1 MYYFYVF
8 KGIAIS
14 LLILY
19 MMPEHDK
26 YHKTLPHEKGI
37 KKRTMGH
44 ENTFYHNVT
53 IVWEELRVKLKTKLI
68 ALLFNYFIATS
79 YVVCRRDRGSK
90 ETKKNEEFSSVI
102 ERVNVSSKGKVGNR
116 FYIHFE

>member
-1 MYYFYVF
+1 
-8 KGIAIS
+8 
-14 LLILY
+14 
-19 MMPEHDK
+19 MMPEHDI

-79 YVVCRRDRGSK
+79 YEVRRRDRGSK